1 MINLENS
8 FTYIKRGEIKM
19 KRNMELIRKIL
30 FEIEDRFEPGQGFIH
45 GLPIEGYE
53 MKVVGD
59 HCELLYQAGL
69 IKEYKPNRGGIGNM
83 LLGYSIGNLTNRGY
97 DYLELIRN
105 DETWNQTEQEVKKK
119 NLPKTIET
127 YGTVAA
133 SIAGAFMREF
143 NR

>member
-1 MINLENS
+1 
-8 FTYIKRGEIKM
+8 M
-19 KRNMELIRKIL
+19 KRDMELIRKIL
-30 FEIEDRFEPGQGFIH
+30 FEIEDSFEPGQGLLL

-53 MKVVGD
+53 MKVIGS

-69 IKEYKPNRGGIGNM
+69 INDFKPSRGGMGNM
-83 LLGYSIGNLTNRGY
+83 LLFFSIGNLTNRGY

-105 DETWNQTEQEVKKK
+105 DERWAQTEEEVKKK
-119 NLPKTIET
+119 NLPETIET

-133 SIAGAFMREF
+133 SIAGAFMREL